1 MSHQLRIKI
10 KVLRLVIILRSSS
23 STICKFIRIR

>member
-10 KVLRLVIILRSSS
+10 LVLGLVIILRPSS
-23 STICKFIRIR
+23 STICRFF